1 MKIRRATPEDL
12 INIASIVIDSFTNET
27 NKHIND
33 LEKPSECNH
42 QKFCN
47 SYVERAKSRIPF
59 VIYIAEL
66 NNEIVGIA
74 GGVVDEHPWSN
85 IRWGSED
92 FWFVKKE
99 HRGSRAGLLLFN
111 KLMDWFK
118 KNKAQRIH
126 MTHYTWNNKVE
137 KFYTKKGFV
146 PFETSYVYKVGEQD
160 GT

>member
-99 HRGSRAGLLLFN
+99 QRGSRAGLLLFN

-126 MTHYTWNNKVE
+126 MTHYTWNDKVE
-137 KFYTKKGFV
+137 KFYTKKGFI

>member
-74 GGVVDEHPWSN
+74 GGAVDEHLWSN

-92 FWFVKKE
+92 FWFVKNE

-126 MTHYTWNNKVE
+126 MTHYTWNDKVE
-137 KFYTKKGFV
+137 KFYTKKGFI

>member
-99 HRGSRAGLLLFN
+99 HRGIRAGMLLFN
-111 KLMDWFK
+111 KLLYWFK

-126 MTHYTWNNKVE
+126 MTHYTWNDKVE
-137 KFYTKKGFV
+137 KFYTKKGFI